1 MTIDLRGLRS
11 FVAVASAGSISRAA
25 ENRHIAQPAL
35 STHIRQIEEQ
45 LGTPLFDRH
54 PRGVTLT
61 SAGERFL
68 IHAVDIL
75 RRVDAAYDDV
85 RDAVDEPAGRVAIG
99 LPQSVAKFLTV
110 PMVKEVVQ
118 RWPKIQLQ
126 MIELS
131 SGYIPD
137 NLVKGHI
144 DIGLTFGTENDAR
157 IQFRHLMDEELVFVT
172 SPAQLDKVL
181 PAGAPRRDTISL
193 GELKPFSIILPT
205 EAHSLRRRINEYL
218 AQEKVRL
225 NVVAEVNTI
234 PQLVELASA
243 GVGSTILS
251 HASVRDDV
259 SAGRIMTLGIS
270 SPLMTRPVYLCRS
283 STAQLS
289 IATSKVQDLLRDT
302 IRALVDSGTWL
313 AELSDKSVT

>member
-1 MTIDLRGLRS
+1 MAIDLRGLKS

-68 IHAVDIL
+68 IHAADIL

-110 PMVKEVVQ
+110 PMVQEVVR

-126 MIELS
+126 MVELS

-157 IQFRHLMDEELVFVT
+157 IQFKHLMDEELVFVT
-172 SPAQLDKVL
+172 SSGQLENVL
-181 PAGAPRRDTISL
+181 LGDRPRMDTIAL

-218 AQEKVRL
+218 TQEKVKL

-259 SAGRIMTLGIS
+259 SAGRIATLGIS
-270 SPLMTRPVYLCRS
+270 SPLMKRPVYLCRS
-283 STAQLS
+283 STAPLS
-289 IATSKVQDLLRDT
+289 IATSKVQDLLHDT
-302 IRALVDSGTWL
+302 IRTLVSSGTWL
-313 AELSDKSVT
+313 AELSDRSIA

>member
-1 MTIDLRGLRS
+1 
-11 FVAVASAGSISRAA
+11 
-25 ENRHIAQPAL
+25 NRHIAQPAL

-85 RDAVDEPAGRVAIG
+85 RGAVDEPAGRVAIG

-110 PMVKEVVQ
+110 PMVKEVVR

-144 DIGLTFGTENDAR
+144 D
-157 IQFRHLMDEELVFVT
+157 
-172 SPAQLDKVL
+172 
-181 PAGAPRRDTISL
+181 
-193 GELKPFSIILPT
+193 
-205 EAHSLRRRINEYL
+205 
-218 AQEKVRL
+218 
-225 NVVAEVNTI
+225 
-234 PQLVELASA
+234 
-243 GVGSTILS
+243 
-251 HASVRDDV
+251 
-259 SAGRIMTLGIS
+259 
-270 SPLMTRPVYLCRS
+270 
-283 STAQLS
+283 
-289 IATSKVQDLLRDT
+289 
-302 IRALVDSGTWL
+302 
-313 AELSDKSVT
+313 

>member
-1 MTIDLRGLRS
+1 
-11 FVAVASAGSISRAA
+11 
-25 ENRHIAQPAL
+25 
-35 STHIRQIEEQ
+35 
-45 LGTPLFDRH
+45 TPLFDRH

-110 PMVKEVVQ
+110 PMVKEVVR

-137 NLVKGHI
+137 NLVKGHV

-172 SPAQLDKVL
+172 SPAQLD
-181 PAGAPRRDTISL
+181 
-193 GELKPFSIILPT
+193 
-205 EAHSLRRRINEYL
+205 
-218 AQEKVRL
+218 
-225 NVVAEVNTI
+225 
-234 PQLVELASA
+234 
-243 GVGSTILS
+243 
-251 HASVRDDV
+251 
-259 SAGRIMTLGIS
+259 
-270 SPLMTRPVYLCRS
+270 
-283 STAQLS
+283 
-289 IATSKVQDLLRDT
+289 
-302 IRALVDSGTWL
+302 
-313 AELSDKSVT
+313 